1 MKSRAS
7 LAVLSVLVLGLSVG
21 TARSEEATHVFL
33 EIAGMTGFHGMTE
46 IGGWE
51 VSQWIKV
58 LAFSDGVSAAVSP
71 DARRGSRPKASEIVV
86 KKPVD
91 QSSPRFYETFAGNQ
105 TIPEATFH
113 FFGPNQQDG
122 SSLKFYE
129 VKLIDA
135 RVTSVTTKYESGAGL
150 VQEVRLLTTRIK
162 WSYSGQ
168 GGQTE
173 SLFEAF

>member
-7 LAVLSVLVLGLSVG
+7 IAVLSVLVLGLSVG

-91 QSSPRFYETFAGNQ
+91 QSAPLFYESFAGNQ
-105 TIPEATFH
+105 AIPEATFH
-113 FFGPNQQDG
+113 FFGPGQDG
-122 SSLKFYE
+122 SNLKFYT
-129 VKLIDA
+129 VTLIGA